1 MPVKSRHFA
10 YNKTRI
16 KTLTAAVKQT
26 ERTDLMKRRAGK
38 AGIALIFG
46 ALSAIFGY
54 ASAQAVK
61 NRPLDIT
68 KLKKDDRRTDG
79 NK

>member
-1 MPVKSRHFA
+1 
-10 YNKTRI
+10 
-16 KTLTAAVKQT
+16 
-26 ERTDLMKRRAGK
+26 MKRRAGK

-68 KLKKDDRRTDG
+68 KLKKDDHANERLIAPLHTGDS
-79 NK
+79 

>member
-1 MPVKSRHFA
+1 
-10 YNKTRI
+10 
-16 KTLTAAVKQT
+16 
-26 ERTDLMKRRAGK
+26 MKRRAGK

-68 KLKKDDRRTDG
+68 KLKKDDRHADG